1 MWKKSSTFAA
11 ERRLNKMKQQTK
23 DILYKIDR
31 RIRPILNIMS
41 VICLLLLCSAAF
53 DTPVKQIL
61 TKLLCFSAGI
71 WLVLVVCRLCL
82 SPFVKSDEEE
92 EFEQK
97 VDYILQQRQAGQTAS
112 SNYNPLREL
121 SPEQEEKIKEL
132 LQNLPENPMKPGH
145 INLALVA
152 QYLTALQQLGK
163 ADLKDKHH
171 LRLWVEEFTGKKVP
185 NSSQFNEA
193 IPSQTVT
200 KVSSARKELEDVL

>member
-1 MWKKSSTFAA
+1 
-11 ERRLNKMKQQTK
+11 MKQQTKDILYK

-97 VDYILQQRQAGQTAS
+97 VDYILQQRQAGQTAG

-132 LQNLPENPMKPGH
+132 LRNLPENPMKPGH

-171 LRLWVEEFTGKKVP
+171 LRLWVEEVTGKKVP

-193 IPSQTVT
+193 IPSQTRT
-200 KVSSARKELEDVL
+200 KVLSARKELEDIL

>member
-1 MWKKSSTFAA
+1 
-11 ERRLNKMKQQTK
+11 MKQQTK

-31 RIRPILNIMS
+31 RIRPILDIMS
-41 VICLLLLCSAAF
+41 VVCLLLLCSAAF

-61 TKLLCFSAGI
+61 TKILFFSAGI

-97 VDYILQQRQAGQTAS
+97 VDYILQQRQAGQTVS

-132 LQNLPENPMKPGH
+132 LRNLPENPMKPGH
-145 INLALVA
+145 INLALIA

-171 LRLWVEEFTGKKVP
+171 LRLWVEDVTGKKVP

-193 IPSQTVT
+193 IPSQTRT
-200 KVSSARKELEDVL
+200 KVLSARKELEDIL

>member
-1 MWKKSSTFAA
+1 
-11 ERRLNKMKQQTK
+11 MKQQTK

-97 VDYILQQRQAGQTAS
+97 VDYILQQRQAGQTAG

-132 LQNLPENPMKPGH
+132 LRNLPENPMKPGH

-171 LRLWVEEFTGKKVP
+171 LRLWVEEVTGKKVP

-193 IPSQTVT
+193 IPSQTRT
-200 KVSSARKELEDVL
+200 KVLSARKELEDIL

>member
-1 MWKKSSTFAA
+1 
-11 ERRLNKMKQQTK
+11 MKQQTK

-31 RIRPILNIMS
+31 TVKPILGVMS
-41 VICLLLLCSAAF
+41 VICLLLLCSAALN
-53 DTPVKQIL
+53 TPVKQIL
-61 TKLLCFSAGI
+61 TKLLLFSAVI
-71 WLVLVVCRLCL
+71 WLVLGVCRLCL

-121 SPEQEEKIKEL
+121 SPGQEEKIKEVL
-132 LQNLPENPMKPGH
+132 RGLPENPMKPGH

-163 ADLKDKHH
+163 ANLKDKHH
-171 LRLWVEEFTGKKVP
+171 LRLWVEEVTGKKVP

-200 KVSSARKELEDVL
+200 KVSSARKKLEAVLEII

>member
-1 MWKKSSTFAA
+1 
-11 ERRLNKMKQQTK
+11 MKQQTR

-97 VDYILQQRQAGQTAS
+97 VDYILQQRQAGHIAG

-132 LQNLPENPMKPGH
+132 LRNLPENPMKPGH

-152 QYLTALQQLGK
+152 QYLTAIQQLGK

-171 LRLWVEEFTGKKVP
+171 LRLWVEEVTGKKVP

-200 KVSSARKELEDVL
+200 KVSSARKELEDIL

>member
-1 MWKKSSTFAA
+1 
-11 ERRLNKMKQQTK
+11 MKQQTKDILYK

-71 WLVLVVCRLCL
+71 WLVLVVCRLVL

-97 VDYILQQRQAGQTAS
+97 VDYILQQRQAGHIAG

-132 LQNLPENPMKPGH
+132 LRNLPENPMKPGH

-171 LRLWVEEFTGKKVP
+171 LRLWVEEVTGKKVP

-200 KVSSARKELEDVL
+200 KVSSARKELEDIL

>member
-1 MWKKSSTFAA
+1 
-11 ERRLNKMKQQTK
+11 MKQQTK

-31 RIRPILNIMS
+31 RIRPVLDIMS

-71 WLVLVVCRLCL
+71 WLVLVVCRMCL

-97 VDYILQQRQAGQTAS
+97 VDYILQQRQAGQTAG

-132 LQNLPENPMKPGH
+132 LRNLPENPMKPGH

-171 LRLWVEEFTGKKVP
+171 LRLWVEEVTGKKVP

-193 IPSQTVT
+193 IPSQTRT
-200 KVSSARKELEDVL
+200 KVLSARKELEDIL

>member
-1 MWKKSSTFAA
+1 
-11 ERRLNKMKQQTK
+11 MKQQTK

-31 RIRPILNIMS
+31 TVKPILGVMS
-41 VICLLLLCSAAF
+41 VVCLLLLCSAAF

-61 TKLLCFSAGI
+61 TKLLLFSAVI

-97 VDYILQQRQAGQTAS
+97 VDYILQQRQKAQLS
-112 SNYNPLREL
+112 EKPYSPLRDV
-121 SPEQEEKIKEL
+121 SPAQEEKIKEVL
-132 LQNLPENPMKPGH
+132 RGLPENPMKPGH

-171 LRLWVEEFTGKKVP
+171 LRLWVEEVTGKKVP

-200 KVSSARKELEDVL
+200 KVSSARKELEDIL

>member
-1 MWKKSSTFAA
+1 
-11 ERRLNKMKQQTK
+11 MKQQTK

-31 RIRPILNIMS
+31 RIRPILDIMS
-41 VICLLLLCSAAF
+41 IICLLLLCSAAF

-71 WLVLVVCRLCL
+71 WLMLVVCRLCL

-97 VDYILQQRQAGQTAS
+97 VDYILQQRQAGQNAG

-121 SPEQEEKIKEL
+121 SQEQEEKIKEL
-132 LQNLPENPMKPGH
+132 LRNLPENPMKPGH

-171 LRLWVEEFTGKKVP
+171 LRLWVEEVTGKKVP

-200 KVSSARKELEDVL
+200 KVSSARKELEDIL

>member
-1 MWKKSSTFAA
+1 
-11 ERRLNKMKQQTK
+11 MKQQTK

-31 RIRPILNIMS
+31 RIRPVLDIMS

-71 WLVLVVCRLCL
+71 WLVLVVCRMCL
-82 SPFVKSDEEE
+82 APFVKSDEEE

-97 VDYILQQRQAGQTAS
+97 VDYILQQRQAGQTAG

-121 SPEQEEKIKEL
+121 SPEQEEKIKEVL
-132 LQNLPENPMKPGH
+132 RSLPENPTKPGH

-171 LRLWVEEFTGKKVP
+171 LRLWVEDVTGKNVP

-193 IPSQTVT
+193 IPSQTRT
-200 KVSSARKELEDVL
+200 KVSSARKELEAIL

>member
-1 MWKKSSTFAA
+1 
-11 ERRLNKMKQQTK
+11 MKQQTK

-31 RIRPILNIMS
+31 RIRPVLDIMS

-97 VDYILQQRQAGQTAS
+97 VDYILQQRQAGQTAG

-132 LQNLPENPMKPGH
+132 LRNLPENPMKPGH

-171 LRLWVEEFTGKKVP
+171 LRLWVEEVTGKKVP

-193 IPSQTVT
+193 IPSQTRT
-200 KVSSARKELEDVL
+200 KVLSARKELEDIL

>member
-1 MWKKSSTFAA
+1 
-11 ERRLNKMKQQTK
+11 MKQQTK

-31 RIRPILNIMS
+31 RIRPVLDIMS
-41 VICLLLLCSAAF
+41 VVCLLLLCSAAF

-97 VDYILQQRQAGQTAS
+97 VDYILQQRQSGQTVE

-121 SPEQEEKIKEL
+121 YPEQEEKIKEVL
-132 LQNLPENPMKPGH
+132 RSLPENPTKPGH

-171 LRLWVEEFTGKKVP
+171 LRLWVEEVTGKKVP
-185 NSSQFNEA
+185 
-193 IPSQTVT
+193 QTVT
-200 KVSSARKELEDVL
+200 KVSSARKELEDIL

>member
-1 MWKKSSTFAA
+1 
-11 ERRLNKMKQQTK
+11 MKQQTK

-31 RIRPILNIMS
+31 RIRPILDIMS
-41 VICLLLLCSAAF
+41 IICLLLLCSAAF

-71 WLVLVVCRLCL
+71 WLMLVVCRLCL

-92 EFEQK
+92 KFEQK
-97 VDYILQQRQAGQTAS
+97 VDYILQQRQAGQNAG

-121 SPEQEEKIKEL
+121 SQEQEEKIKEL
-132 LQNLPENPMKPGH
+132 LRNLPENPMKPGH

-171 LRLWVEEFTGKKVP
+171 LRLWVEEVTGKKVP

-200 KVSSARKELEDVL
+200 KVSSARKELEDIL

>member
-1 MWKKSSTFAA
+1 
-11 ERRLNKMKQQTK
+11 MKQQTK

-41 VICLLLLCSAAF
+41 VVCLLLLCSAAF

-97 VDYILQQRQAGQTAS
+97 VDYILQQRQAGQTAG

-132 LQNLPENPMKPGH
+132 LRNLPENPMKPGH

-171 LRLWVEEFTGKKVP
+171 LRLWVEEVTGKKVP

-193 IPSQTVT
+193 IPSQTRT
-200 KVSSARKELEDVL
+200 KVLSARKELEDIL

>member
-1 MWKKSSTFAA
+1 
-11 ERRLNKMKQQTK
+11 MKQQTK

-31 RIRPILNIMS
+31 RIRPILDIMS

-97 VDYILQQRQAGQTAS
+97 VDYILQQRQAGHIAG

-132 LQNLPENPMKPGH
+132 LRNLPENPMKPGH

-171 LRLWVEEFTGKKVP
+171 LRLWVEEVTGKKVP

-193 IPSQTVT
+193 IPSQTRT
-200 KVSSARKELEDVL
+200 KVLSARKELEDIL

>member
-1 MWKKSSTFAA
+1 
-11 ERRLNKMKQQTK
+11 MKQQTK

-31 RIRPILNIMS
+31 RIRPVLDIMS

-71 WLVLVVCRLCL
+71 WLMLVVCRLCL

-97 VDYILQQRQAGQTAS
+97 VDYILQQRQAGHIAG

-121 SPEQEEKIKEL
+121 SPEQEEMIKEL
-132 LQNLPENPMKPGH
+132 LRNLPENPMKPGH

-171 LRLWVEEFTGKKVP
+171 LRLWVEEVTGKKVP

-200 KVSSARKELEDVL
+200 KVSSARKELEDIL

>member
-1 MWKKSSTFAA
+1 
-11 ERRLNKMKQQTK
+11 MKQQTKDILYK

-97 VDYILQQRQAGQTAS
+97 VDYILQQRQAGQTAG

-132 LQNLPENPMKPGH
+132 LRNLPENPMKPGH

-152 QYLTALQQLGK
+152 QYLTAIQQLGK

-171 LRLWVEEFTGKKVP
+171 LRLWVEEVTGKKVP

-193 IPSQTVT
+193 IPSQTRT
-200 KVSSARKELEDVL
+200 KVLSARKELEDIL

>member
-1 MWKKSSTFAA
+1 
-11 ERRLNKMKQQTK
+11 MKQQTK

-71 WLVLVVCRLCL
+71 WLMLVVCRLCL

-132 LQNLPENPMKPGH
+132 LRNLPENPMKPGH

-152 QYLTALQQLGK
+152 QYLTALQLLGK

-171 LRLWVEEFTGKKVP
+171 LRLWVEEVTGKKVP

-193 IPSQTVT
+193 IPSQTRT
-200 KVSSARKELEDVL
+200 KVSSARKELEDIL